1 MSPDGGLE
9 VLGTLCDTA
18 GVSFNLNWLEEFTSN
33 KRKVNPNSQKRNAR
47 SSTKPTASWL
57 YEKGLSGALPKQARF
72 PYSPSL
78 QRIVKAQLG
87 FDRCHQPKLSPTE
100 QPRCGTEIPPQIA
113 PSAAAPLT
121 LG

>member
-33 KRKVNPNSQKRNAR
+33 KRKVNHNSQKRNAH

-57 YEKGLSGALPKQARF
+57 YEKGLFRRPAKTSTVSILPVTPA
-72 PYSPSL
+72 
-78 QRIVKAQLG
+78 
-87 FDRCHQPKLSPTE
+87 DRKSAAWFRQM
-100 QPRCGTEIPPQIA
+100 
-113 PSAAAPLT
+113 PSA
-121 LG
+121 